1 MQWGVRK
8 NEKENEA
15 MNEKEIRN
23 RRVCIVL
30 TEEEEAILYKLTDEL
45 NTGDDEVVGR
55 ALRVLQKCRE
65 FIGE

>member
-15 MNEKEIRN
+15 MNGKEIRN